1 MKLKV
6 VVRDEISWLWSNE
19 NYLANEALEETCQLE
34 ESWCDDLGEGP
45 YFIRTR
51 RDDDCNELLDQTK
64 SLRALRKLRARCG
77 KSKKVKVA
85 ESYSYFLSNFDIFK
99 GHCLWT
105 LR

>member
-77 KSKKVKVA
+77 KSKKVREV
-85 ESYSYFLSNFDIFK
+85 
-99 GHCLWT
+99 
-105 LR
+105 